1 MLEMPVRFCGIV
13 NFVSGFNL
21 KFESE
26 SQFPCMFVSSWRT
39 NLDCESQLLFI

>member
-1 MLEMPVRFCGIV
+1 MREVPVGFCGIV

-26 SQFPCMFVSSWRT
+26 SQFPSMFVSSLVT
-39 NLDCESQLLFI
+39 NLDCESQLFFI